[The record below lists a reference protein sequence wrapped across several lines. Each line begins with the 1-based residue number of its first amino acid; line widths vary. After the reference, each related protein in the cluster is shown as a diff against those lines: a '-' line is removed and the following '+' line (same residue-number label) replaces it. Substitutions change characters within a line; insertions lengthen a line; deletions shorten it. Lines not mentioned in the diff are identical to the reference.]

1 MARSLLDADL
11 AGSYDRKTKLEPP
24 RTHRSFAPPPSELTS
39 SRLEWSEGKIVNTDA
54 INMADELYNR
64 PSPLAALSPNPFRS
78 IPKPREISAF
88 SISEDGRGERKRKRR
103 AERSLLAKWKTEGE
117 RKNYSSKLIQAL
129 RVVRRSSCP
138 APAAAATD
146 CSRSRA
152 VRVAADRALAVTAR
166 GRTRWSR
173 AILSRRTLKL
183 RSRARVARPKPSAAA
198 AGPRAAERRKSP
210 ALEQK
215 ARVLGRLV
223 PGCRKLP
230 LATLLEEAT
239 DYIAAL
245 EMQVRAMSAV
255 AEILSAAAAGGR
267 PASVAAEPM

>member
-1 MARSLLDADL
+1 MAISDAGGES
-11 AGSYDRKTKLEPP
+11 AVAK
-24 RTHRSFAPPPSELTS
+24 
-39 SRLEWSEGKIVNTDA
+39 EG
-54 INMADELYNR
+54 
-64 PSPLAALSPNPFRS
+64 
-78 IPKPREISAF
+78 
-88 SISEDGRGERKRKRR
+88 GRERKRKRR

-117 RKNYSSKLIQAL
+117 RKSYSSKLIEAL

-138 APAAAATD
+138 APAAVSTD

-166 GRTRWSR
+166 GRSRWSR
-173 AILSRRTLKL
+173 AILCRRTLKL
-183 RSRARVARPKPSAAA
+183 RSRVRVARPKPSAAA
-198 AGPRAAERRKSP
+198 AAGPRAAGRRKPP

-223 PGCRKLP
+223 PGCQKLP
-230 LATLLEEAT
+230 LTTLLEEAT

-267 PASVAAEPM
+267 SSSVAAEPM

>member
-1 MARSLLDADL
+1 MAISDA
-11 AGSYDRKTKLEPP
+11 
-24 RTHRSFAPPPSELTS
+24 
-39 SRLEWSEGKIVNTDA
+39 EG
-54 INMADELYNR
+54 E
-64 PSPLAALSPNPFRS
+64 SPAAA
-78 IPKPREISAF
+78 KEV
-88 SISEDGRGERKRKRR
+88 GGERKRKRL

-117 RKNYSSKLIQAL
+117 RKSYSSKLIE
-129 RVVRRSSCP
+129 
-138 APAAAATD
+138 AAVATD

-166 GRTRWSR
+166 GRSRWSR

-183 RSRARVARPKPSAAA
+183 RSRARVARLKPPAAA
-198 AGPRAAERRKSP
+198 AGPRAA
-210 ALEQK
+210 QK

-255 AEILSAAAAGGR
+255 AEILSAAAGGGR
-267 PASVAAEPM
+267 SSSVAAEPM

>member
-1 MARSLLDADL
+1 MAISDA
-11 AGSYDRKTKLEPP
+11 
-24 RTHRSFAPPPSELTS
+24 
-39 SRLEWSEGKIVNTDA
+39 EG
-54 INMADELYNR
+54 E
-64 PSPLAALSPNPFRS
+64 SPAAA
-78 IPKPREISAF
+78 KEV
-88 SISEDGRGERKRKRR
+88 GGERKRKRL

-117 RKNYSSKLIQAL
+117 RKSYSSKLIEAL
-129 RVVRRSSCP
+129 R
-138 APAAAATD
+138 AAVATD

-166 GRTRWSR
+166 GRSRWSR

-183 RSRARVARPKPSAAA
+183 RSRARVARLKPPAAA
-198 AGPRAAERRKSP
+198 AGPRAAERRKPP

-255 AEILSAAAAGGR
+255 AEILSAAAGGGR
-267 PASVAAEPM
+267 SSSVAAEPM

>member
-1 MARSLLDADL
+1 MAISDAGGES
-11 AGSYDRKTKLEPP
+11 AAAK
-24 RTHRSFAPPPSELTS
+24 
-39 SRLEWSEGKIVNTDA
+39 EG
-54 INMADELYNR
+54 
-64 PSPLAALSPNPFRS
+64 
-78 IPKPREISAF
+78 
-88 SISEDGRGERKRKRR
+88 GGERKRKRR
-103 AERSLLAKWKTEGE
+103 AERSLSGKWKTEGE
-117 RKNYSSKLIQAL
+117 RKSYSSKLIEAL

-138 APAAAATD
+138 APAAVSTD

-152 VRVAADRALAVTAR
+152 IRVAADRALAVTAR
-166 GRTRWSR
+166 GRSRWSR
-173 AILSRRTLKL
+173 AILCRRTLKL

-198 AGPRAAERRKSP
+198 AGPRAADRRKPP

-223 PGCRKLP
+223 PGCRNLP

-245 EMQVRAMSAV
+245 EMQVRTMTAV

-267 PASVAAEPM
+267 SSSVAAEPM